1 MVSNEYFYI
10 GVVRETLPQPVPID
24 HVIGNTAG
32 NALRAAV
39 HHEGILWD
47 EKCPVLL
54 CSQQGHFAFW
64 GVLGRG
70 SPDLLPSDTESLV
83 QQVKPLRV
91 CRVVKG

>member
-1 MVSNEYFYI
+1 MVSDGYFCI
-10 GVVRETLPQPVPID
+10 AVVRETEAVQRD
-24 HVIGNTAG
+24 DGIGNPAG

-47 EKCPVLL
+47 GKCPVLL
-54 CSQQGHFAFW
+54 RSQEGHFAFW
-64 GVLGRG
+64 GVMGRG
-70 SPDLLPSDTESLV
+70 SPALLPSDTESLV